1 MSSQLPVCEF
11 LSTPSARRA
20 TGPRSPPARCT
31 PISIHALREEGDQI
45 PATAHY
51 APIHFYPR
59 PPRGGRRGRYQVR
72 QRHFEFLSTPS
83 ARRATL
89 ISPLSRSFSYR
100 FLSTPSARRATC
112 RRRNAQN
119 FASYFYP
126 RPPRGGRPFIDGVEV
141 MDGVFLSTP
150 SARRATGRPSVQ
162 AVVVAISIHALREE
176 GDVATLV
183 MAVPSGHFYPRPP
196 RGGRPGPQ
204 LVLRC
209 SRAIS
214 IHALREEGDY
224 LYF

>member
-1 MSSQLPVCEF
+1 MLPVYRINKKHFYPRPPRGGRHAHVGVCHLISGF

-100 FLSTPSARRATC
+100 FLSTPSARRATID
-112 RRRNAQN
+112 
-119 FASYFYP
+119 SYGLYP
-126 RPPRGGRPFIDGVEV
+126 CIR
-141 MDGVFLSTP
+141 
-150 SARRATGRPSVQ
+150 
-162 AVVVAISIHALREE
+162 ISIHALREE
-176 GDVATLV
+176 GDSQWWQA
-183 MAVPSGHFYPRPP
+183 
-196 RGGRPGPQ
+196 
-204 LVLRC
+204 
-209 SRAIS
+209 
-214 IHALREEGDY
+214 
-224 LYF
+224 